1 MPPKRVFVYLFSGSS
16 SNNQPLCILVLR
28 SLNHRCFDIHIK
40 SFQFTCLLF
49 HGNNLIPLLVCLQS
63 RFLTRFF
70 ILTFKGFSIRVYIIK
85 CPQGGVKV
93 NKWKVDQA
101 KSTIR
106 FSVPHMMV
114 SKVSGTFETFSG
126 ELQGNIADLTR
137 SAIRFK

>member
-1 MPPKRVFVYLFSGSS
+1 M
-16 SNNQPLCILVLR
+16 
-28 SLNHRCFDIHIK
+28 
-40 SFQFTCLLF
+40 
-49 HGNNLIPLLVCLQS
+49 
-63 RFLTRFF
+63 
-70 ILTFKGFSIRVYIIK
+70 
-85 CPQGGVKV
+85 